1 MFRCSLL
8 LVGSGI
14 RGKRKK
20 YSNSLRF
27 EQEEEEQQQF
37 GLRARERRI
46 ATVWVAGKR
55 KKKNYFLKIFA
66 F

>member
-1 MFRCSLL
+1 LS
-8 LVGSGI
+8 
-14 RGKRKK
+14 
-20 YSNSLRF
+20 F
-27 EQEEEEQQQF
+27 EQEKEEQQQF